1 MAFLSS
7 MNISASAMTAQRLR
21 LDIVSENIA
30 NIDTTRTQAG
40 GPYRRK
46 MIVLESQSSGNFRRM
61 LLNAAGRGGQ
71 AASGGVR
78 VSEIVEDP
86 SEFKSVYNPNH
97 PDADAAGYVMMP
109 NVELIKETVDGM
121 SATRSYEANIT
132 AFNALKTMASKA
144 MEIGK

>member
-7 MNISASAMTAQRLR
+7 MNISASAMTAQRMR

-30 NIDTTRTQAG
+30 NMDTTRTQAG

-46 MIVLESQSSGNFRRM
+46 MIVLESQASGNFRRM
-61 LLNAAGRGGQ
+61 LLNAAGRGSQ
-71 AASGGVR
+71 AVSGGVR
-78 VSEIVEDP
+78 VAEIVEDP
-86 SEFKSVYNPNH
+86 SEFKFVYNPNH

>member
-7 MNISASAMTAQRLR
+7 MNISASAMTAQRMR
-21 LDIVSENIA
+21 LDVASENIV

-46 MIVLESQSSGNFRRM
+46 IVVLEEKPSDNFRRM
-61 LLNAAGRGGQ
+61 LLNAAGRGTQGVR
-71 AASGGVR
+71 GGVQ
-78 VSEIVEDP
+78 VAEIVEDP
-86 SEFKSVYNPNH
+86 SDLKAVYNPNH
-97 PDADAAGYVMMP
+97 PDADADGYVMMP
-109 NVELIKETVDGM
+109 NVDLIKETVDSM

-132 AFNALKTMASKA
+132 AFNALKTMANKA